1 MGNDKQSV
9 VAGNAAD
16 DFLDFQFIDENTG
29 GVPVSAQRF
38 DYYEILGAD
47 NIHNAV
53 FEQVQEFIVVRSFA
67 LIGRNRIP
75 VLAFDS
81 VDFISPSSFTS
92 LETVACV
99 TSNPD
104 ELSICASSS

>member
-1 MGNDKQSV
+1 MLFFRMGNDKQSV

-29 GVPVSAQRF
+29 GVSVSAQRF

-53 FEQVQEFIVVRSFA
+53 FEKVQEFIVVRSFA

-81 VDFISPSSFTS
+81 VDFYPAAFYP
-92 LETVACV
+92 E
-99 TSNPD
+99 
-104 ELSICASSS
+104 